1 MTRLSSL
8 TIVLSVGGFL
18 LSSCVTNKCSL
29 PEFENEADC
38 QPKDTPPGM
47 DSVFDVSSQRWS
59 LEKDVTTILIF
70 TPATLTSEQ
79 SPAIES
85 VSLLQG
91 GVTFPVTSSVVD
103 GQVSVS
109 LGTLSAGMSRLKPGL
124 VELVINGKQRITA
137 RLYIPPK
144 FDPKMVS
151 KDITTDLTIAGK
163 LRSVRSV
170 GLLNYKDS
178 GGAGKATLGV
188 LNQDVGGTSP
198 GLALFTYDLG
208 PDTPL
213 VLGAMEA
220 RIGAR
225 KAFLD
230 SSVRDGIA
238 VSTAQGFQ
246 VASRNEMATYV
257 HTLPPPNLTEK
268 QLPREPAL
276 SRIASLSTDGS
287 GSLYAGIV
295 DKKVVVSKSA
305 DLANPLKLSGV
316 GPTNPALVLVGE
328 LNGDGHADV
337 VSWDSSGN
345 AFVTMSIDSGSGFQE
360 TVASMAF
367 KLQSPLGP
375 VALGDMDLDGIAD
388 LVTLSSGTATEL
400 EIRFGNGKGGTEGPK
415 KYSLSATSTTPD
427 ATWQKIDQIAVSVGG
442 AESPLVRGVAVA
454 GVAKTTD
461 GAAKTITV
469 IGVLT
474 VTHPQ

>member
-38 QPKDTPPGM
+38 QPQDTPPGM

-59 LEKDVTTILIF
+59 LEKDVTTTLIF

-91 GVTFPVTSSVVD
+91 GVTFPVASHVADGKLSVN
-103 GQVSVS
+103 
-109 LGTLSAGMSRLKPGL
+109 LGTLAAGTSNLKPGP
-124 VELVINGKQRITA
+124 VTLVINGTQELAA

-144 FDPKMVS
+144 FDPKMIS
-151 KDITTDLTIAGK
+151 KDITMDLTASGK
-163 LRSVRSV
+163 LRSVRAV
-170 GLLNYKDS
+170 GLLNYKDAA
-178 GGAGKATLGV
+178 GATKATLGV
-188 LNQDVGGTSP
+188 LNQDVEGMSP

-208 PDTPL
+208 SKVAPSIGPKR
-213 VLGAMEA
+213 LGTGG
-220 RIGAR
+220 RS
-225 KAFLD
+225 AFIEPPG
-230 SSVRDGIA
+230 RDGFA
-238 VSTAQGFQ
+238 VSMAQGFQ
-246 VASRNEMATYV
+246 VASRGVTGTFV
-257 HTLPPPNLTEK
+257 HTMPAPQMVEE
-268 QLPREPAL
+268 QEPQPYNSI
-276 SRIASLSTDGS
+276 SRIISLSTDEK

-295 DKKVVVSKSA
+295 DKKVVVSRSVDFTKPLTIKGSGPA
-305 DLANPLKLSGV
+305 DPV
-316 GPTNPALVLVGE
+316 LVLVGE
-328 LNGDGHADV
+328 LNGDGQADV
-337 VSWDSSGN
+337 VSWDKSGS
-345 AFVTMSIDSGSGFQE
+345 AFVTMSSGNGFQD
-360 TVASMAF
+360 TVASADL
-367 KLQSPLGP
+367 KLQSPIGP

-388 LVTLSSGTATEL
+388 LVTVPSGTSPVL
-400 EIRFGNGKGGTEGPK
+400 MVKFGDGKGGAAETT
-415 KYSLSATSTTPD
+415 SLSFSATTTTPMV
-427 ATWQKIDQIAVSVGG
+427 AWKQIDQIAVSVGG